1 MTASFGNLILDKKK
15 KFLHS
20 TETFEIRIPKF
31 GQTLMENMQIIDQ
44 CFDQAI
50 FPSIEFS
57 IN

>member
-1 MTASFGNLILDKKK
+1 MTVSFGNLILDKK